1 LLSHETSEIFEKYGI
16 LSPKSRLARTPSE
29 ASKLQKEI
37 GKSVMKIVSPQ
48 IIHKTDV
55 GGIFL
60 NIESEQDA
68 FEAYVQ
74 ILNNV
79 KRFGPQNARIY
90 GVEIQEMIDFKK
102 QTKVNE
108 IIIGMSKDPQF
119 GPLIMFGT
127 GGIYANFM
135 KDVSFAL
142 SYNFSKGNANKL
154 IENTKIF
161 SLLQG
166 VRGEQ
171 MSDIDSIIDVLLR
184 LSQLVNDFPE
194 IVELDI
200 NPLLSFVKGYSAVD
214 IKITISR

>member
-1 LLSHETSEIFEKYGI
+1 MEFCPECG
-16 LSPKSRLARTPSE
+16 SRLMLKKVKVGEDIEVVFAC
-29 ASKLQKEI
+29 SKC
-37 GKSVMKIVSPQ
+37 
-48 IIHKTDV
+48 D
-55 GGIFL
+55 
-60 NIESEQDA
+60 
-68 FEAYVQ
+68 Y
-74 ILNNV
+74 
-79 KRFGPQNARIY
+79 
-90 GVEIQEMIDFKK
+90 KK
-102 QTKVNE
+102 QGPGKVGPKVNE

-142 SYNFSKGNANKL
+142 SYQFSKESAKKL
-154 IENTKIF
+154 IQNTKIH

-166 VRGEQ
+166 VRGEPA
-171 MSDIDSIIDVLLR
+171 SDIDAIIDVLLR

>member
-1 LLSHETSEIFEKYGI
+1 
-16 LSPKSRLARTPSE
+16 
-29 ASKLQKEI
+29 
-37 GKSVMKIVSPQ
+37 
-48 IIHKTDV
+48 
-55 GGIFL
+55 
-60 NIESEQDA
+60 
-68 FEAYVQ
+68 
-74 ILNNV
+74 
-79 KRFGPQNARIY
+79 
-90 GVEIQEMIDFKK
+90 
-102 QTKVNE
+102 
-108 IIIGMSKDPQF
+108 MSKDPQF

-142 SYNFSKGNANKL
+142 SYKFSRDSAKKL
-154 IENTKIF
+154 IQNTKIF

-166 VRGEQ
+166 VRGEPS
-171 MSDIDSIIDVLLR
+171 SDIDAIIDVLLR